1 METNKKKL
9 MSAALAS
16 NARAHASDDDVDP
29 LQNSNLKWFESAIAN
44 IQVVEN
50 MTKQLHE
57 QERAGQQN
65 IIEKKDGIIKQANEQ
80 NEDYMRQIA
89 ELDRQIAETQQDEL
103 NVRQAIADEK
113 KQTKETIEVLN
124 S

>member
-1 METNKKKL
+1 MYIPAEEFYYEHNPYDRDLLTHKEAQVHFEIEHMETNKKKL

-57 QERAGQQN
+57 QERAG
-65 IIEKKDGIIKQANEQ
+65 
-80 NEDYMRQIA
+80 
-89 ELDRQIAETQQDEL
+89 
-103 NVRQAIADEK
+103 
-113 KQTKETIEVLN
+113 
-124 S
+124 